1 MQQGD
6 DKPLE
11 KPVIRMH
18 AEEADNFLNL
28 AAALKV
34 ILARTVLVG
43 DLSRAEFFLMKYLQT
58 YLKVS
63 LITSSG

>member
-1 MQQGD
+1 MKQGD

-11 KPVIRMH
+11 TPVIRMH
-18 AEEADNFLNL
+18 ADEADNFLNL
-28 AAALKV
+28 AAALKT

-43 DLSRAEFFLMKYLQT
+43 DLPRAEFFLLNYLQM

-63 LITSSG
+63 LIISC